1 MSACCRAPLF
11 QSRTR
16 TDCRCR
22 DRQLVERDRRGSA
35 PLAVPAPRPP
45 RRSAPASRQDRWG
58 ARAASACESP
68 TCPADRDGRQA
79 YEEVAS
85 PDPGRQLAL
94 GLSRPVPVP
103 RRPPVPWQP
112 PPAARSTARTIECA
126 FLTLR
131 QLESRSHL
139 PANDVDNRRATD
151 LASECAESVFR
162 RCCRVNGSL
171 RYLDPCGT
179 Y

>member
-1 MSACCRAPLF
+1 MSACCRVPLF

-35 PLAVPAPRPP
+35 PIAVPAPRPP
-45 RRSAPASRQDRWG
+45 RRSVRVSRRGRWG

-85 PDPGRQLAL
+85 PDPDRELAP
-94 GLSRPVPVP
+94 GFSRPVPGP
-103 RRPPVPWQP
+103 RRSACPPVPWQP

-131 QLESRSHL
+131 QLESRHHL

-151 LASECAESVFR
+151 RASVR
-162 RCCRVNGSL
+162 RAYSGAAAVST
-171 RYLDPCGT
+171 DP
-179 Y
+179 